1 MWEFK
6 IETHCKRSIYIWVG
20 FSGRERVAVA
30 APAGKLEEK
39 VMMKFLMTLLMTN
52 SKVMSM
58 MNSGAVWMV
67 VLLSNLRSSST
78 LREQTKKSNKKLKL

>member
-1 MWEFK
+1 M
-6 IETHCKRSIYIWVG
+6 
-20 FSGRERVAVA
+20 A

-39 VMMKFLMTLLMTN
+39 VMMKFLMTLVVTN